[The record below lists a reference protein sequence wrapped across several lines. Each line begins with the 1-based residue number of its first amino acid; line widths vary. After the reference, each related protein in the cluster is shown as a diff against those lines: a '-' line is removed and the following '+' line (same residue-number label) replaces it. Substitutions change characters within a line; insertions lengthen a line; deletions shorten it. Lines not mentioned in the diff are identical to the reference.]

1 MNPVHISR
9 GAVQEISA
17 HAQEALPSECC
28 GVLIGSRS
36 AIVEAR
42 RTRNLAESRTRFEVD
57 PKGHIDARR
66 EARLRGLE
74 VVGFYHSHP
83 HSEPI
88 PSHTDLAEAS
98 YPDLFHLIV
107 RPLREQANLRLF
119 RLDGS
124 RYIEFEL
131 VVDVGIEG
139 A

>member
-1 MNPVHISR
+1 VNPVHISR
-9 GAVQEISA
+9 GAAQEISA
-17 HAQEALPSECC
+17 HAQEALPRECC
-28 GVLIGSRS
+28 GVLIGSGS

-42 RTRNLAESRTRFEVD
+42 RTRNLEESRTRFEVD

-88 PSHTDLAEAS
+88 PSYTDLAEAS

-107 RPLREQANLRLF
+107 RPLPEKASLRLF
-119 RLDGS
+119 RLEGS
-124 RYIEFEL
+124 RYVEFEL
-131 VVDVGIEG
+131 VVD
-139 A
+139 

>member
-1 MNPVHISR
+1 VNPVHISR

-28 GVLIGSRS
+28 GVLIGSGS

-88 PSHTDLAEAS
+88 PSDTDLAEAS
-98 YPDLFHLIV
+98 YPDSFHLIV
-107 RPLREQANLRLF
+107 RPLPEGANLRLF
-119 RLDGS
+119 RLDGA
-124 RYIEFEL
+124 RFIEFEL
-131 VVDVGIEG
+131 VVD
-139 A
+139 